1 VDGIDELLPS
11 VEPQIWADFLLP
23 LVTALP
29 LMEMPHVAFKFFL
42 PTTVGAALKKHDNA
56 RFDRFRTFDL
66 HWDTESLKEL
76 LALRL
81 SSFNK
86 KGINSLKALAEE
98 NAATIEDDLIRKAQ
112 GSPRAMIL
120 MGHLM
125 FEAHCADV
133 SKPDLLLKTS
143 DLKNAI
149 ERFNREYQSLVTSVP
164 LMRVDEK
171 AGRIYVGGRPVD
183 VKLSKREF
191 KVLEFLYRGRGMI
204 RSEAEIV
211 EAIGYVS
218 NIAFDSMI
226 SRLRAK
232 IESDPDNP
240 IYLVTERGRGYR
252 LANTE

>member
-1 VDGIDELLPS
+1 
-11 VEPQIWADFLLP
+11 
-23 LVTALP
+23 
-29 LMEMPHVAFKFFL
+29 
-42 PTTVGAALKKHDNA
+42 
-56 RFDRFRTFDL
+56 
-66 HWDTESLKEL
+66 
-76 LALRL
+76 
-81 SSFNK
+81 
-86 KGINSLKALAEE
+86 
-98 NAATIEDDLIRKAQ
+98 
-112 GSPRAMIL
+112 MIL

-232 IESDPDNP
+232 IETDPDNP